1 MAIKIGPAGTGG
13 DSLKGIHII
22 KEAGLDAV
30 EIEFVR
36 GVKMSNELAK
46 RIGEDNKKLGL
57 IISVH
62 APYYINLASEEKPK
76 IEASKKRILD
86 SCERGHHMGARCI
99 VFHAAYYGK
108 ISKEECYNMVKSAIE
123 EMQGKIVQKKWD
135 IVLCPETTGKES
147 QFGDIDELIRLS
159 NETGC
164 GMCIDFAH
172 LEARYNKEY
181 DYADAA
187 RKIKTM
193 KHADRITAHFS
204 GIEYTAKGEKQ
215 HILTQMGKAKKLI
228 YALKKEGISITI
240 INESPDPMGDALK
253 MKKLV

>member
-1 MAIKIGPAGTGG
+1 
-13 DSLKGIHII
+13 
-22 KEAGLDAV
+22 
-30 EIEFVR
+30 
-36 GVKMSNELAK
+36 MSNELARK
-46 RIGEDNKKLGL
+46 IGEDNRKLDL
-57 IISVH
+57 VISVH

-108 ISKEECYNMVKSAIE
+108 ITKEECYNMVKDAVE
-123 EMQGKIVQKKWD
+123 EMQEKIRQKKWD
-135 IVLCPETTGKES
+135 VILCPETTGKAS
-147 QFGDIDELIRLS
+147 QFGDLDELIMLS

-172 LEARYNKEY
+172 LEARYAKEY

-187 RKIKTM
+187 KK
-193 KHADRITAHFS
+193 ITAMKNVKNITGHFS
-204 GIEYTAKGEKQ
+204 GIEYTAKGERN
-215 HILTQMGKAKKLI
+215 HILTSMAKAKKLI
-228 YALKKEGISITI
+228 DALKKEGISITI